1 MTHDANCPVELTLC
15 RSGFFGS
22 VVKLDLLRSAGILVN
37 FVKHFRQFVAIWVL
51 LYMLVVYQTLKPR
64 PWA

>member
-1 MTHDANCPVELTLC
+1 MAHDANCPVELTLC

-37 FVKHFRQFVAIWVL
+37 FVKHFRQFLNAKVTYAFD
-51 LYMLVVYQTLKPR
+51 
-64 PWA
+64 